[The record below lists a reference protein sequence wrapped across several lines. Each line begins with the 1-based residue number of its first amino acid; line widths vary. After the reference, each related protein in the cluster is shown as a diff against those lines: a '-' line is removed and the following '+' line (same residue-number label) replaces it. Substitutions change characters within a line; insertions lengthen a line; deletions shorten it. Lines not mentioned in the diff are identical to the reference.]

1 MKQALAIIDTASE
14 TCDARDLHGA
24 LAVETRFNDWITRRI
39 TEYGFVEGED
49 YYSNLSN
56 RSDGRAGR
64 QRTEYHLS
72 LDMAKEL
79 AMLENSDLGRR
90 VRRYFIQAE
99 KELRKRQIEH
109 HKAQIE
115 HHKALAIEARD
126 QFLERAT
133 QAERLYRELHD
144 KRSVEVPTSAGRF
157 NILDVFHD
165 HRVEQGKDGA
175 LLIHGHVTG
184 VEQEVTVRCHRG
196 RWFMDQLVLCE
207 VFGLSPLQTKKLT
220 TQADR
225 CVVDGRLLL
234 DLRCMPKPLTNLVM

>member
-1 MKQALAIIDTASE
+1 MEQALTTFDQPSAATMSSREIASATGKEHRNVTRDIRAMFEELEINALKFEHIYQDTMN
-14 TCDARDLHGA
+14 RDQ
-24 LAVETRFNDWITRRI
+24 V
-39 TEYGFVEGED
+39 
-49 YYSNLSN
+49 
-56 RSDGRAGR
+56 
-64 QRTEYHLS
+64 EYHLDHDLTLTLATGYS
-72 LDMAKEL
+72 AKLRFALVKRWREL
-79 AMLENSDLGRR
+79 EHREHAARLEQLES
-90 VRRYFIQAE
+90 
-99 KELRKRQIEH
+99 
-109 HKAQIE
+109 QIE

-133 QAERLYRELHD
+133 QAEQLYRELHD

-157 NILDVFHD
+157 NILDVFQD

-175 LLIHGHVTG
+175 LLIHGYVTG